1 MLSEEEWFKF
11 ANGGYGH
18 PVEVG
23 RLRPAL
29 VRYLGVET
37 GVVRISP
44 AYAHKLRFK
53 HRLTPYQF
61 TLMGPTIEQGKIL
74 SESANR
80 LIFYRFFEHIE
91 SFMQLVLKPTAD
103 GRELWVC
110 TFHKQTEREIA
121 RKSKKCLALDL

>member
-1 MLSEEEWFKF
+1 MLSEEEWFRF

-18 PVEVG
+18 PVEVC
-23 RLRPAL
+23 RLRSSL

-53 HRLTPYQF
+53 HRLTAHQF
-61 TLMGPTIEQGKIL
+61 TLMRPTIEEGKIL
-74 SESANR
+74 RESASR

-91 SFMQLVLKPTAD
+91 SDMQLVLKPTAD

-110 TFHKQTEREIA
+110 TFHKQTERELA
-121 RKSKKCLALDL
+121 RKSKKCTPLHL